1 MQLPNL
7 GTAMIWLTVCSV
19 VFYAGPAL
27 ISVIYCLVQDRQDW
41 LEEELEIQPPEI
53 ETRFEAERK
62 AA

>member
-1 MQLPNL
+1 
-7 GTAMIWLTVCSV
+7 MIWLTVCSV